1 MVGEISSGQR
11 PSGARRRARRAVIAG
26 ALTVGLAALA
36 ALPAAA
42 AAGLPRGIDVSRFQG
57 GIDWPAVA
65 GTKVSFVFAQASRG
79 SGDDCLVRRGR
90 CGADN
95 FYARNLAGA
104 VAVGLPVGPY
114 HRAFAS
120 GRTRKLAKDDA
131 RREARVFSRAVE
143 EAGAFDLRPVLDV
156 ESPFTRLNAERLRL
170 WIRTW
175 LERVERKLGVRPMI
189 YTTATSW
196 SATGDTLRFAR
207 RGYRLWVA
215 NFGVRS
221 PLVPAA
227 NWAGRGWS
235 VWQFTSTG
243 SVRGIEGSVDKN
255 KLGVPLGRI
264 EAR

>member
-1 MVGEISSGQR
+1 MAGESTSGPR
-11 PSGARRRARRAVIAG
+11 PALGRFVAVLA
-26 ALTVGLAALA
+26 VVAALA
-36 ALPAAA
+36 AVPAAA
-42 AAGLPRGIDVSRFQG
+42 VAGLPRGVDVSRFQG

-65 GTKVSFVFAQASRG
+65 ETKVSFVFAQASRG

-95 FYARNLAGA
+95 FYRRNVTGA
-104 VAVGLPVGPY
+104 QAAGLPIGPY

-120 GRTRKLAKDDA
+120 GRTRARAKADA

-143 EAGAFDLRPVLDV
+143 EAGDFDLRPVLDV
-156 ESPFTRLNAERLRL
+156 ESPFTRLDPGRLRL

-175 LERVERKLGVRPMI
+175 LERVERKLGVKPII
-189 YTTATSW
+189 YTNATSW
-196 SATGDTLRFAR
+196 SETGDTLRFAR

-215 NFGVRS
+215 NFGVSS
-221 PLVPAA
+221 PLVPAG

-235 VWQFTSTG
+235 IWQFTSGG
-243 SVRGIEGSVDKN
+243 SVRGIDGNVDKN
-255 KLGVPLGRI
+255 RLGVPLGRI